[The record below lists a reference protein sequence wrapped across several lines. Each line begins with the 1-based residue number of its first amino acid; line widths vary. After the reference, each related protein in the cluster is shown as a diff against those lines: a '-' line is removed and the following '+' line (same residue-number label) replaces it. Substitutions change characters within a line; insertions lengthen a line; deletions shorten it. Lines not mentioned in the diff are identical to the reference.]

1 MEELKKFR
9 KKQGKTRAE
18 MAHILGVSRSFY
30 EKIEMGDRN
39 VSSNFLSKLKEK
51 FPYVD
56 VNIFFDK
63 QSHEK
68 CDI

>member
-1 MEELKKFR
+1 
-9 KKQGKTRAE
+9 

-30 EKIEMGDRN
+30 EKIELGDRN

-56 VNIFFDK
+56 VNIF
-63 QSHEK
+63 
-68 CDI
+68 